1 MSTAETNAARIRD
14 FYAAF
19 ARKDGAAMAAMYS
32 PDARFSDPV
41 FPDLDAR
48 EVGGMWRMFCTG
60 PDTGLRV
67 ESSDIVGDDRGA
79 RAHWDA
85 HYAFGPSKRPVLN
98 RIDATFELRD
108 GLIVRHVDRFDFWR
122 WSRQALGASGLL
134 LGWSPIVRN
143 AVRKQARAR
152 LDQFLAKGT

>member
-1 MSTAETNAARIRD
+1 MTIAETNAARIRD

-19 ARKDGAAMAAMYS
+19 ARKDGAAMAAMYA

-48 EVGGMWRMFCTG
+48 QVGGMWRMFCSG
-60 PDTGLRV
+60 PDTDLRV
-67 ESSDIVGDDRGA
+67 EASGVTGDERGG

-85 HYAFGPSKRPVLN
+85 HYSFGPGKRPVLN
-98 RIDATFELRD
+98 RIDAAFELRD
-108 GLIVRHVDRFDFWR
+108 GMIVRHVDVFDFWR
-122 WSRQALGASGLL
+122 WSRMALGASGAL
-134 LGWSPIVRN
+134 LGWTPIVRN

-152 LDQFLAKGT
+152 LEAFLAKNP